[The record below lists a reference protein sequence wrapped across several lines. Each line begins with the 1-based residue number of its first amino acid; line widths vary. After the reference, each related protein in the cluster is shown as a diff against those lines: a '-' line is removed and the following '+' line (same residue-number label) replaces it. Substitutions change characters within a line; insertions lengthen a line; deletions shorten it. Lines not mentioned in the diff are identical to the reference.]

1 MFYLVG
7 NTCDVLKINDEG
19 LVTVGHMFGYPGLD
33 IENKCWLIL
42 GKYNLKMLVLTCGT
56 NGSYVYAWRL
66 VVSGDSKGR
75 RCRHCRCRRLLHRCF
90 YGSYP
95 QWYAG
100 KESPRTCREGQR
112 LCMYPER
119 CYAKVAGGVYLC
131 GSQIGCRCGSSRKD
145 RCRYKEK
152 SGLSPP
158 FPLCR

>member
-7 NTCDVLKINDEG
+7 NTCDVLKINDEE
-19 LVTVGHMFGYPGLD
+19 LVTIGRMFGYPGLD

-42 GKYNLKMLVLTCGT
+42 GKYNLKMLVLNCGT
-56 NGSYVYAWRL
+56 N
-66 VVSGDSKGR
+66 
-75 RCRHCRCRRLLHRCF
+75 
-90 YGSYP
+90 GSYP

-100 KESPRTCREGQR
+100 KESARTCREGQR

-119 CYAKVAGGVYLC
+119 CYAEVAGGVYLC

-152 SGLSPP
+152 AG
-158 FPLCR
+158 